1 MNVHKMYRYNYM
13 KSDDLNGQALCL
25 SITECLAE
33 KVGGDERLVLAFF
46 EVPSLMILDKINV
59 NTLADLYGPET
70 SDWKGKTI
78 RLAPSTTSFLGET
91 VKYIRICHERCD
103 EIPID

>member
-33 KVGGDERLVLAFF
+33 KVGGDERLVLAFLK
-46 EVPSLMILDKINV
+46 PP
-59 NTLADLYGPET
+59 A
-70 SDWKGKTI
+70 
-78 RLAPSTTSFLGET
+78 
-91 VKYIRICHERCD
+91 
-103 EIPID
+103 

>member
-70 SDWKGKTI
+70 SEWRGKVIKVT
-78 RLAPSTTSFLGET
+78 PSTTLFLGEV

-103 EIPID
+103 EIPFD

>member
-1 MNVHKMYRYNYM
+1 MNVHEMYRYNYM

-33 KVGGDERLVLAFF
+33 KAEGDERLVLAFF

-70 SDWKGKTI
+70 KGWIGKVI
-78 RLAPSTTSFLGET
+78 KLAPSTTLFLGQV
-91 VKYIRICHERCD
+91 VKYVRICHERCD
-103 EIPID
+103 AIPID